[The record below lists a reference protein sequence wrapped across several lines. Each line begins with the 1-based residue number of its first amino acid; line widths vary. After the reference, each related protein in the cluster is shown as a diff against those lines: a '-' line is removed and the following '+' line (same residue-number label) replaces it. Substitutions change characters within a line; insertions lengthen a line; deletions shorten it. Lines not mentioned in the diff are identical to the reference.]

1 MPLLSLTQ
9 LLCPIDQKELRQD
22 GNTWRCQN
30 KHCFDV
36 AKQGYVNL
44 LPVQNKKSLDPGDS
58 KEMIAARRDFLN
70 SGVYQPI
77 AVALAKTLASL
88 CKEHEQLSIL
98 DAGCGEGYYLNAVCE
113 QLLLNDVELTATGL
127 DISKWAV
134 RSCKIRNP
142 KLNGLVASNR
152 QIPLPDHSQDI
163 VLCTFGFPVFEE
175 FKRILKPGGH
185 IVMAD
190 PGPEHLIELRSQ
202 IYETVRRNP
211 PADISAALI
220 DDWQLSDSINVQFTT
235 PPLSAEQFEQ
245 LLVMT
250 PHLYRASREGRE
262 RAAKLQNMP
271 VSGDVLIRVIS
282 HRYQA

>member
-1 MPLLSLTQ
+1 MPLMPLTQ
-9 LLCPIDQKELRQD
+9 LLCPLDQSALLQD
-22 GNTWRCQN
+22 GNIWRCEN
-30 KHCFDV
+30 NHCFDT

-58 KEMIAARRDFLN
+58 REMITARRDFLN
-70 SGVYQPI
+70 SGVYQPL
-77 AVALAKTLASL
+77 AEALANTVNTL
-88 CKEHEQLSIL
+88 CGGRKQLAIL
-98 DAGCGEGYYLNAVCE
+98 DAGCGEGYYLNTVSE
-113 QLLLNDVELTATGL
+113 QLLKNGVELTATGL

-134 RSCKIRNP
+134 RSCKSRNS

-163 VLCTFGFPVFEE
+163 VLCTFGFPVYSE
-175 FKRILKPGGH
+175 FQRLLKPNGH

-190 PGPEHLIELRSQ
+190 PGPDHLIELRNA

-211 PADISAALI
+211 ATDISAAL
-220 DDWQLSDSINVQFTT
+220 DDNWHLSLSTNVQFTT
-235 PPLSAEQFEQ
+235 TALTAAQFEQ

-262 RAAKLQNMP
+262 RAAQLQDIAL
-271 VSGDVLIRVIS
+271 SADVLIRVIS
-282 HRYQA
+282 QA

>member
-1 MPLLSLTQ
+1 MPLLPLAH
-9 LLCPIDQKELRQD
+9 LLCPIDQSELQQD

-30 KHCFDV
+30 NHCFDI

-58 KEMIAARRDFLN
+58 KKMIAARRDFLN
-70 SGVYQPI
+70 SGVYQPLAI
-77 AVALAKTLASL
+77 SLANVVATLCQGRKQLAA
-88 CKEHEQLSIL
+88 L
-98 DAGCGEGYYLNAVCE
+98 DAGCGEGYYLNTVSE
-113 QLLLNDVELTATGL
+113 SLVQNDVALCATGL

-163 VLCTFGFPVFEE
+163 VLCTFGFPVFDE
-175 FKRILKPGGH
+175 FKRVLKPNGH

-202 IYETVRRNP
+202 IYDTVRRNP
-211 PADISAALI
+211 PADISTALS
-220 DDWQLSDSINVQFTT
+220 DGWQLSQSINVQFTT
-235 PPLSAEQFEQ
+235 APLSAEQFEH

-262 RAAKLQNMP
+262 RAAKLQNIAI
-271 VSGDVLIRVIS
+271 SGDVLIRVIS
-282 HRYQA
+282 NSN

>member
-1 MPLLSLTQ
+1 MALTPITQ
-9 LLCPIDQKELRQD
+9 LLCPLDQHPLLLNC
-22 GNTWRCQN
+22 NTWRCQN
-30 KHCFDV
+30 NHCFDV

-77 AVALAKTLASL
+77 AVALAKTLAGL

-282 HRYQA
+282 HGYQA

>member
-77 AVALAKTLASL
+77 AVALAKTLAGL

-220 DDWQLSDSINVQFTT
+220 DDWHLSDSINVQFTT

-282 HRYQA
+282 HGYQA

>member
-1 MPLLSLTQ
+1 MALTPITQ
-9 LLCPIDQKELRQD
+9 LLCPLDQHPLLLNC
-22 GNTWRCQN
+22 NTWRCQN
-30 KHCFDV
+30 NHCFDV

-77 AVALAKTLASL
+77 AVALAKTLAGL

-152 QIPLPDHSQDI
+152 QIPLPDNSQDI

-175 FKRILKPGGH
+175 FKRILKPNGH

-250 PHLYRASREGRE
+250 PHLYRASREGRD
-262 RAAKLQNMP
+262 RVAKLQDIA
-271 VSGDVLIRVIS
+271 VTGDVLIRVIS
-282 HRYQA
+282 HLGN